1 MRYCTLL
8 YMHQPPLVSRIH
20 EVRFK
25 FLSGFEES
33 LEEGN
38 GMLYDHSPTP
48 PPLFPLFTLFLPLH
62 SSVLSTFSLSLP
74 VQLYFSLLLV
84 GVGLCEGK

>member
-1 MRYCTLL
+1 MRYCTFL

-33 LEEGN
+33 YEEGN

-48 PPLFPLFTLFLPLH
+48 PPLFPLFTLFPP
-62 SSVLSTFSLSLP
+62 STLVFSQLSLL
-74 VQLYFSLLLV
+74 VCRYNCTSLYF
-84 GVGLCEGK
+84 